1 MLDKLVSETQ
11 NAVVGGWQILDSVL
25 SAKEHLDNRMKSCI
39 LRVICKCNIE
49 SIFYLSKKK
58 V

>member
-11 NAVVGGWQILDSVL
+11 NALVGGWQILDSVL
-25 SAKEHLDNRMKSCI
+25 SAKECLDNRVKSCV
-39 LRVICKCNIE
+39 LGVICKWDIE
-49 SIFYLSKKK
+49 S